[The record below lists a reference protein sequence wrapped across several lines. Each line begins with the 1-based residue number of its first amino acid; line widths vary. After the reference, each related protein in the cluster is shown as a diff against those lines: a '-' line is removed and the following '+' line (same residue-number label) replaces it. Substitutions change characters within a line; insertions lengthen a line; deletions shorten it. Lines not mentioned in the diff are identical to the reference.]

1 MSSILDGA
9 GTDHFHHCTE
19 FCWLAHCTEFYC
31 SRGKRENRWCSLQ
44 ENVVHTGLRRVTSH
58 GRWGEK
64 DKITEVY
71 RESSLSELVTFV
83 S

>member
-9 GTDHFHHCTE
+9 GTDHFR
-19 FCWLAHCTEFYC
+19 HCTEFYC

-64 DKITEVY
+64 DKITGVY
-71 RESSLSELVTFV
+71 RELFE
-83 S
+83 